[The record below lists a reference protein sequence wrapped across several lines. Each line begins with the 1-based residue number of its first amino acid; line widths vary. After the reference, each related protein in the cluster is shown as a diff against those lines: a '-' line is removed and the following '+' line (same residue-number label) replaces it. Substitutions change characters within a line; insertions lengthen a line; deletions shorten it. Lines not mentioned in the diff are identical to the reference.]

1 MLGFLRAKYEQVG
14 AFIDLLVHL
23 SYYPTEAT
31 GQNSD
36 GRHKLINSVLSLR
49 TREQERRARKQG
61 KRNHG
66 YRRYTTGSCLPTSVS
81 PCTHEMVIGSL
92 NRTKLN

>member
-1 MLGFLRAKYEQVG
+1 MLRVLHTESSYLFEMLGFLRAKYEQVG

-49 TREQERRARKQG
+49 
-61 KRNHG
+61 
-66 YRRYTTGSCLPTSVS
+66 
-81 PCTHEMVIGSL
+81 
-92 NRTKLN
+92 

>member
-61 KRNHG
+61 KR
-66 YRRYTTGSCLPTSVS
+66 RYTTGSCLPTSVS